1 MAIAIMFHVP
11 DAGQEE
17 YDAVMEKLGPVAPGR
32 IYHVAGP
39 SEEGWRVVDVWESP
53 EAFEAFL
60 TERLLPVAR
69 QVDQGFRARPAGP
82 LTKTMR
88 VLLTAAGRAGLQ
100 LSVGGASIRLRAP
113 EEAAPILEA
122 LLRMPWEAA
131 GRTGVRVLVVLD
143 EFQALND

>member
-1 MAIAIMFHVP
+1 MAIVIMFHVP

-69 QVDQGFRARPAGP
+69 QVGFFAELPQTFTVYNVIEGP
-82 LTKTMR
+82 
-88 VLLTAAGRAGLQ
+88 G
-100 LSVGGASIRLRAP
+100 
-113 EEAAPILEA
+113 
-122 LLRMPWEAA
+122 
-131 GRTGVRVLVVLD
+131 
-143 EFQALND
+143 